1 MTPGGKPTAQKREG
15 VLRQSQVITTYGP
28 GSLVDLPDRS
38 VIIGGLDFWTGGYP
52 GEAGLK
58 LPPITEERLVAK
70 LKTYLQLERLELF
83 APPVA
88 DDIGAPPKGPAA
100 GIQVFEFPEWFIADW
115 RDPDSETYRARPLV
129 HKMRLIG
136 GKYQSPTGGMRR
148 VVAVRFVQGCE
159 NGHVSDIDWY
169 GFAHYWRREEP
180 TCRRQLWLEER
191 GTSGELVDLFVRC
204 DCGSERSVAQAQ
216 RLGTEALGFC
226 KGARPWLGE
235 NAGEVCKTSSDGKPF
250 PNRLLLRSASN
261 AYFSQVI
268 RAISIPEPD
277 TKVRMAVDTLWS
289 TVLSTVPSRE
299 SLDQLM
305 NVMKLP
311 ILTPLSSFGVS
322 ATWAEIER
330 RRDGN
335 NSGGTKPLKVAELE
349 TLMSS
354 DAEIGE
360 DAPSGADFFA
370 RRVAH
375 ANTGALK
382 NVERVVLVHRLREV
396 VAQLGF
402 TRFEAVAPDI
412 DGELKLDL
420 RRAELGKEIRWLPA
434 IENRGEGFFLAFR
447 KQAIQEWLA
456 RKAVQVRGE
465 QLAKGY
471 AAWVASRQLKDATFP
486 GLPYYM
492 LHSLSHLLIS
502 AVALECGYSATSIR
516 ERIYAT
522 EGGYGILLYTGGSD
536 AEGTLGGLV
545 EVGRR
550 LAKTGDALEA
560 ALDLARLCAHD
571 PVCAQHR
578 PDQAQEERF
587 LNGAACHGCLLIGE
601 PSCEKRNELLDRRL
615 VIATVAGSGAEFF
628 TD

>member
-1 MTPGGKPTAQKREG
+1 MPLKQEG
-15 VLRQSQVITTYGP
+15 ALRQSQVITTYGP

-38 VIIGGLDFWTGGYP
+38 VIVGGLEYWTGGYP
-52 GEAGLK
+52 GEPGQQLQ
-58 LPPITEERLVAK
+58 PISEERLVAK
-70 LKTYLQLERLELF
+70 LKTYLQLERLELY
-83 APPVA
+83 PPPA
-88 DDIGAPPKGPAA
+88 AEDIGAPPTGRLP
-100 GIQVFEFPEWFIADW
+100 GIRVFEFPEWFVADW
-115 RDPDSETYRARPLV
+115 LDPNETRYRARPLV
-129 HKMRLIG
+129 HKRRLVG
-136 GKYQSPTGGMRR
+136 GKFEAPTGRKCS

-159 NGHVSDIDWY
+159 NGHVSDMDWY
-169 GFAHYWRREEP
+169 GFTHYWDRDS
-180 TCRRQLWLEER
+180 TCRRPLWLEER

-204 DCGSERSVAQAQ
+204 ECTQERSVAQAQ
-216 RLGTEALGFC
+216 RMGTEALGFC
-226 KGARPWLGE
+226 KGTRPWLGE
-235 NAGEVCKTSSDGKPF
+235 NAGEQCKANADGAPF

-261 AYFSQVI
+261 AYFAQVL

-277 TKVRMAVDTLWS
+277 TKVRMAVDVLWS
-289 TVLSTVPSRE
+289 GVLSTTPSRE

-311 ILTPLSSFGVS
+311 ILTSLAAFGVDS
-322 ATWAEIER
+322 VWSEIER
-330 RRDGN
+330 RRGV
-335 NSGGTKPLKVAELE
+335 GGGASKPLKAAEIE
-349 TLMSS
+349 TLLSS
-354 DAEIGE
+354 AGEIGE
-360 DAPSGADFFA
+360 DVPTGADFFA
-370 RRVAH
+370 RRVPQ
-375 ANTGALK
+375 TGQGAMK
-382 NVERVVLVHRLREV
+382 YVERVVLVHRLREV

-420 RRAELGKEIRWLPA
+420 RRAELAREVRWLPA
-434 IENRGEGFFLAFR
+434 IENRGEGFFLALR
-447 KQAIQEWLA
+447 TDAVKRWMA
-456 RKAVQVRGE
+456 RDKVRARGE
-465 QLAKGY
+465 QLANGF
-471 AAWVASRQLKDATFP
+471 AAWAASRQVKDARFP

-522 EGGYGILLYTGGSD
+522 DAGYGILLYTGGSD

-550 LAKTGDALEA
+550 LAKSGDALEA
-560 ALDLARLCAHD
+560 ALDLGRLCAHD
-571 PVCAQHR
+571 PVCSQHS

-615 VIATVAGSGAEFF
+615 VIATVAGSGEEFF
-628 TD
+628 ED